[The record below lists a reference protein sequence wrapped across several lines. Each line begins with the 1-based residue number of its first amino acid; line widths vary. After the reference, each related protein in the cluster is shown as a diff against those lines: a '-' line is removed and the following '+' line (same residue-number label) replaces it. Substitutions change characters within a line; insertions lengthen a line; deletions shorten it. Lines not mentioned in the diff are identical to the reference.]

1 MSWVAWDK
9 MCMAKGKEGLGVKD
23 LERFNTTMLGKWA
36 WWLLTGE
43 ECLWRK
49 VVVEK
54 YGPLELEGS
63 ISVSEGRG

>member
-1 MSWVAWDK
+1 M
-9 MCMAKGKEGLGVKD
+9 
-23 LERFNTTMLGKWA
+23 RFLGKSEKRGREGRRVG
-36 WWLLTGE
+36 LLTGE